1 MKTAFGAAPRI
12 NPGMTIEIFQTL
24 YPVGRLKNFNVGLE
38 GLRKGG
44 LPDS

>member
-24 YPVGRLKNFNVGLE
+24 YPVGRLKNFNVDLE
-38 GLRKGG
+38 GLRKAG